1 MNLPDLLKK
10 MAGTRVLVIGD
21 LMLDHYIWGD
31 VHRISPEAPVPVI
44 HAARDTWTA
53 GGAANVALNL
63 ANLGVQTSVLGHLAD
78 DEAGHRLA
86 GILAERKVHL
96 IRPPVPGGTA
106 TIIKTRVLARSQQL
120 CRIDREGAREAY
132 RLDDTPG
139 FAAQL
144 EQALTGTHAV
154 ILSDYAKGV
163 VTQPLVDRL
172 LAAATST
179 PGLLI
184 AVDPK
189 PSRRLLLPRAG
200 LLTPNRS
207 EALELAGLPEPH
219 PGEAY
224 PLEEVC
230 CRIHEAYHPHLL
242 VITLGAGG
250 MAICREGQVTER
262 LPTEAREVFDV
273 SGAGD
278 TVIATLTAALAAG
291 SDDSS
296 AARLANAAAGTVV
309 AHMGT
314 VPVQYAE
321 LQARL

>member
-1 MNLPDLLKK
+1 MNLTDLLKK
-10 MAGTRVLVIGD
+10 IAGARVLVIGD

-44 HAARDTWTA
+44 HAVRDTWTA

-86 GILAERKVHL
+86 GILAERKIQL
-96 IRPPVPGGTA
+96 IRPPAPGGTA

-120 CRIDREGAREAY
+120 CRIDRDGARDAY
-132 RLDDTPG
+132 RLDHTPG

-144 EQALTGTHAV
+144 EQALNGTDAV

-172 LAAATST
+172 LEASS
-179 PGLLI
+179 GLLL

-189 PSRRLLLPRAG
+189 PSRRLLIPHAG

-230 CRIHEAYHPHLL
+230 RRIHDAYHPHLL
-242 VITLGAGG
+242 VITLGADG

-291 SDDSS
+291 SDPSS